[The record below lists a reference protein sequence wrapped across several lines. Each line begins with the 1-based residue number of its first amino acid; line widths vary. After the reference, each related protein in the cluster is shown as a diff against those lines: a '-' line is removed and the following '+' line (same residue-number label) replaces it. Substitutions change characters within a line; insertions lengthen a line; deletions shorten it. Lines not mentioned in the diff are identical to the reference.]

1 MKEENDDIEKIVK
14 ERDEYLEKIN
24 EMQDE
29 KESMIAEMEA
39 KDDLMQ
45 LNEQE
50 MENNKIKWAKMESDF

>member
-1 MKEENDDIEKIVK
+1 
-14 ERDEYLEKIN
+14 
-24 EMQDE
+24 
-29 KESMIAEMEA
+29 MIAEMEA